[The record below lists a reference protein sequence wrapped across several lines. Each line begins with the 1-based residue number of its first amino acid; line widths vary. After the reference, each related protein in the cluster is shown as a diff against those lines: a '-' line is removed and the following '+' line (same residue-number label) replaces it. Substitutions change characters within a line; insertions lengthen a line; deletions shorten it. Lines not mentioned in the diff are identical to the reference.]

1 MVIDDLRLSEN
12 LLVEFNDEGVV
23 LKARDEVG
31 RGKRF
36 GMDGVIELSD
46 SEADALAKGVFA
58 RQFEPESD

>member
-1 MVIDDLRLSEN
+1 MVIDDLRLSEH

-36 GMDGVIELSD
+36 GMDGVIELND
-46 SEADALAKGVFA
+46 SEADMLAKGVFA